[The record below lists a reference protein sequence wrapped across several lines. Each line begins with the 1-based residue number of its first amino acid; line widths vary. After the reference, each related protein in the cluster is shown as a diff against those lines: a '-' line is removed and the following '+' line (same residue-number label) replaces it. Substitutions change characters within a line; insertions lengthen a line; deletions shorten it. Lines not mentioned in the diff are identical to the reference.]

1 MASRVQTACNRKSSN
16 RSLRYSGCTESLRG
30 RRSGGDKTCG
40 SKGEKAPGIPRI
52 HHLHGEKA
60 VTTNLVSSKG
70 SSRHLH
76 AVVVAFNPDP
86 DFSNRLAR
94 LTTQFEKVWIVNN
107 GDPLNLPSVIPSSS
121 QRHSAL
127 VIDMHG
133 NAGIAAAINAGVRAA
148 AVAGAAWAAL
158 FDQDSICPDGFAD
171 VGFAAIEWAADHAQV
186 ALFAPIFADS
196 GNIYQRPKNSDVE
209 RYPMV
214 EEAITSGSFVRL
226 STFLALGG
234 YDESF
239 FIDFVDHDYMLRL
252 NQTGHEARS
261 LPIELIHSIG
271 KGERKSFFGKSFV
284 TTHHSPGRLFASGHN
299 MMKLI
304 FRHSFRSP
312 RMCLK
317 LSTREVLRILKI
329 IIYESDRVIKVKAW
343 FSGFFRAF
351 SRSSSVS
358 AADLSRW
365 NINSRVFPSQ

>member
-1 MASRVQTACNRKSSN
+1 M
-16 RSLRYSGCTESLRG
+16 
-30 RRSGGDKTCG
+30 
-40 SKGEKAPGIPRI
+40 
-52 HHLHGEKA
+52 
-60 VTTNLVSSKG
+60 TTNLVSSKG

-127 VIDMHG
+127 VIEMHG

-209 RYPMV
+209 RYPMI

-261 LPIELIHSIG
+261 LPIKLIHSIG
-271 KGERKSFFGKSFV
+271 KGERKRFLGKEFV
-284 TTHHSPGRLFASGHN
+284 ITNHPPFRLFCSGHN
-299 MMKLI
+299 CCRVI
-304 FRHSFRSP
+304 FRYFRSNP
-312 RMCLK
+312 RMTAK
-317 LSTREVLRILKI
+317 LAMREALRIVKI
-329 IIYESDRVIKVKAW
+329 LLFENRSLMKISAW
-343 FSGFFRAF
+343 VSGFACA
-351 SRSSSVS
+351 VTS
-358 AADLSRW
+358 ANRKITRDDIQRW
-365 NINSRVFPSQ
+365 I